1 MRSGVARRYGTPREL
16 FGKFFGVIADTY
28 AICWSAEMESAWPR
42 LLERSTASL
51 RTARYEIE

>member
-28 AICWSAEMESAWPR
+28 AICWSAEMESAWRR
-42 LLERSTASL
+42 LLERSTA
-51 RTARYEIE
+51 